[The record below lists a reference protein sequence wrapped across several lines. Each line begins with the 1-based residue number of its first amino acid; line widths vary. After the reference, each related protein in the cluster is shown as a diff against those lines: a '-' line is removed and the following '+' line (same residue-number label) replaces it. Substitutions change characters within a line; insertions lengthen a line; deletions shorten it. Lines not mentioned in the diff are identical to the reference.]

1 MPTLLDLCCCCGAS
15 FSGEE
20 LYKEWDK
27 HPAVQQYSFV
37 KRLGEGGFSEVQLAQ
52 DKLTGK
58 AVALKI
64 IFLNRPGLTAEQRK
78 ILAGEAKLI
87 RMVAHPHIVRC
98 MQVLE
103 TRRQQVVDAM
113 AYLHSLG
120 IMHRDIKPENCLLA
134 KPAQHYAA
142 KVKPVKVKVIDL
154 GMAGLFRPARP
165 LYGCMGSPGFIA
177 PEVVLGDAHT
187 PAMDVYSLG
196 VLLFVMLVGRK
207 PWDSQRSHTLQYA
220 VYSSAEAPGL
230 ADPSFLALSGTVR
243 QLLLQMLAEL
253 PEARPSAAA
262 VLAHPWMRQGA
273 QGAAPERLIQ
283 PAVQHRLRMLG
294 NSRQVMG
301 TAHGMLLL
309 HSTGSRSSAVAFHK
323 AVKEAKHKLQQ
334 QAAALNASGQLQQL
348 HQQEGPAASGAAASA
363 HAGSAA
369 GGSSNAAVSAD
380 SAHVAAAGA
389 AASAAPQASAAA
401 GAAEVAGSH
410 AEADGVSSAAAAATA
425 ASGGARPLGR
435 KSATVGQLARAS
447 LTQQSMLFD
456 GKRPSA
462 AASSAATAARPAP
475 AAAAARSSERG
486 SHNSNAAAAAAAVQR
501 GTAAGA
507 CAAAGCT
514 GSARPVSPDPAVAV
528 MLEALERGMSVP
540 NPEVG
545 LLLSDGY
552 NTQYMAHRADRAVSM
567 SPGALA
573 LLDADDRLC
582 LLAAG
587 TSADEDSAGW
597 GPFSWGGRRGAAD
610 MAASFKQRYPARPIM
625 RSIVQLG
632 QSLSSSLGRSLRHS
646 AAGLGLSSSL
656 RSPGRHTF
664 AAAADLSMHAHTVG
678 FERCPSAR
686 RSQTDDGSSAASPG
700 VQHLLSRASTA
711 NRCLSGAL
719 HDVPELI
726 EGDSGAAAGA
736 AAELA
741 GIAEGSGTHGRD
753 SSTVGAPGDMVLQ
766 GPPVGQVA
774 AAAAEG
780 TAVAGVSDGGTSK
793 PAVPGNNRA
802 GLSRRFASAAEQA
815 AAEQRARAAAQQR
828 GIAADG
834 GVGVPVIAQGAGS
847 SEEGHSLLSDAGSS
861 QQTATPSMD
870 GEYLAFLGTALSMS
884 PPLSPEG
891 AVPAGLAENLA
902 AGAAAAAAAA
912 GASRVQQQHQQQQQQ
927 QADGGSAEPAAVAAA
942 TLLQRRQQR
951 GQQNASQPAG
961 SKREQ
966 QQLPN
971 ATALAVAIGQP
982 AAHKRSS
989 NATPFGNPSAAAAA
1003 AAAAQEHR
1011 VQQPQRQQLPAA
1023 PQLQPPA
1030 ARGSVGAR
1038 SVMTSPSMRAAATAA
1053 AARDEEEGLGLPNG
1067 LWLPLQQALSVDT
1080 TPGAASA
1087 LIPALSASSSAL
1099 QSPQQSGPGGIGS
1112 LTDVQFMLQQDG
1124 EAARDST
1131 AGTTIRAASDAAG
1144 EVPAGRQ
1151 AAAAADAEN
1160 GRERSDSAAAAGGL
1174 LRASRHKRDVSMF
1187 DWLEDG
1193 PLQPGSGLS
1202 MTDWL
1207 RPDLPALGL
1216 AGDVNA
1222 AGADAG
1228 EGQPAA
1234 DPAAA
1239 GTAARARRSSCLGS
1253 VSSSVEAARP
1263 HFIPVRPGA
1272 HHHVAVPHLGRQHSS
1287 SRGLRRSLLSQQRQ
1301 HRGSHGS
1308 RRLRS
1313 ISCSGGDPAS
1323 TAGLGAD
1330 GDAAVADGAA
1340 PGATLDADALAADG
1354 QMDSC
1359 SMPAVDE
1366 AASAAGRGSL
1376 ELLSGDFYVGSYL
1389 DGRGLEQQLGL
1400 TGGRLGSAGEE
1411 ALEDEDDA
1419 GGDGALQQRRRSAG
1433 PQPNDAAQ
1441 PRQSG
1446 DDDGGGDG
1454 VLMLLDEQ
1462 DGGDAAASMARLSSA
1477 SDGDWQQQL
1486 VRPEG
1491 AAAGPHLGEH
1501 GTRAGPGA
1509 TAGKGLHETASSRR
1523 AVGGQALVPLVYQSQ
1538 PAAGAAAAAAA
1549 AGSRPKRAAAPHSAG
1564 GHGWQSSAAAK
1575 AAAARAAAA
1584 FDDFD
1589 EPTAYFYAS

>member
-87 RMVAHPHIVRC
+87 RMVAHPQIVRC

-103 TRRQQVVDAM
+103 TRRQQVLVLEHLSGGEMLQQLQRVKRYTEAHACQLFRQVVDAM

-134 KPAQHYAA
+134 KPVQHYAA
-142 KVKPVKVKVIDL
+142 KAKPVKVKVIDL

-283 PAVQHRLRMLG
+283 PAVQQRLRVLG
-294 NSRQVMG
+294 NSRQ
-301 TAHGMLLL
+301 
-309 HSTGSRSSAVAFHK
+309 
-323 AVKEAKHKLQQ
+323 
-334 QAAALNASGQLQQL
+334 
-348 HQQEGPAASGAAASA
+348 
-363 HAGSAA
+363 
-369 GGSSNAAVSAD
+369 
-380 SAHVAAAGA
+380 
-389 AASAAPQASAAA
+389 
-401 GAAEVAGSH
+401 
-410 AEADGVSSAAAAATA
+410 
-425 ASGGARPLGR
+425 
-435 KSATVGQLARAS
+435 
-447 LTQQSMLFD
+447 
-456 GKRPSA
+456 
-462 AASSAATAARPAP
+462 
-475 AAAAARSSERG
+475 
-486 SHNSNAAAAAAAVQR
+486 
-501 GTAAGA
+501 
-507 CAAAGCT
+507 
-514 GSARPVSPDPAVAV
+514 
-528 MLEALERGMSVP
+528 ALERGMSVP

-711 NRCLSGAL
+711 TRCLSGAL

-726 EGDSGAAAGA
+726 EGDSGTAAGA

-766 GPPVGQVA
+766 GPPVGRVA
-774 AAAAEG
+774 SAAAEG

-834 GVGVPVIAQGAGS
+834 GVGVPVTAQGPGS
-847 SEEGHSLLSDAGSS
+847 SEEGHSLLSDAGSA

-870 GEYLAFLGTALSMS
+870 GEYLAFLGTAL
-884 PPLSPEG
+884 
-891 AVPAGLAENLA
+891 
-902 AGAAAAAAAA
+902 
-912 GASRVQQQHQQQQQQ
+912 
-927 QADGGSAEPAAVAAA
+927 
-942 TLLQRRQQR
+942 
-951 GQQNASQPAG
+951 
-961 SKREQ
+961 
-966 QQLPN
+966 
-971 ATALAVAIGQP
+971 
-982 AAHKRSS
+982 
-989 NATPFGNPSAAAAA
+989 
-1003 AAAAQEHR
+1003 
-1011 VQQPQRQQLPAA
+1011 
-1023 PQLQPPA
+1023 
-1030 ARGSVGAR
+1030 
-1038 SVMTSPSMRAAATAA
+1038 MRAAATAA

-1067 LWLPLQQALSVDT
+1067 LCLPLQQALSVDT

-1124 EAARDST
+1124 EAAGDST

-1151 AAAAADAEN
+1151 AAAAADAED

-1216 AGDVNA
+1216 AGDVDA

-1239 GTAARARRSSCLGS
+1239 G
-1253 VSSSVEAARP
+1253 
-1263 HFIPVRPGA
+1263 
-1272 HHHVAVPHLGRQHSS
+1272 
-1287 SRGLRRSLLSQQRQ
+1287 
-1301 HRGSHGS
+1301 
-1308 RRLRS
+1308 
-1313 ISCSGGDPAS
+1313 
-1323 TAGLGAD
+1323 LGAD

-1340 PGATLDADALAADG
+1340 PGAALDADALAADG

-1441 PRQSG
+1441 PPQSG
-1446 DDDGGGDG
+1446 DDEGGGDG

-1549 AGSRPKRAAAPHSAG
+1549 AGSRPKKAAAPHSAG